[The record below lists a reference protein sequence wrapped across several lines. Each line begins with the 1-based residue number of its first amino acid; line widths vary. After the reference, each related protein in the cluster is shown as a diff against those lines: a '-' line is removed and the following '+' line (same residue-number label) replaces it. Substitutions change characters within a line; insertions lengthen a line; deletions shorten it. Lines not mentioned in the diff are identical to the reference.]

1 MNKSLYKHYVF
12 LDEINDLIKENL
24 IKLKNVSIIIND
36 NQNDKRSLEVEKSI
50 IEFAKKRR
58 ICFLLKNNFQKCI
71 KYRANGIYID
81 SKNKKTVKP
90 IGLYK
95 NFKILGS
102 VHSQLEFYFK
112 NQQRCEQVF
121 LSPIFKNIKYLDSQ
135 ILKPIKFN
143 LMCLEWK
150 KKIIALGG
158 INSKNIKKIYLTK
171 SYGIGFMS
179 WIKQQ
184 A

>member
-50 IEFAKKRR
+50 IEFAKKRK
-58 ICFLLKNNFQKCI
+58 ISFLLKNNFQKCI

-81 SKNKKTVKP
+81 SKNKKNVKP

-102 VHSQLEFYFK
+102 VHSQLEFYF
-112 NQQRCEQVF
+112 
-121 LSPIFKNIKYLDSQ
+121 
-135 ILKPIKFN
+135 
-143 LMCLEWK
+143 
-150 KKIIALGG
+150 
-158 INSKNIKKIYLTK
+158 
-171 SYGIGFMS
+171 
-179 WIKQQ
+179 
-184 A
+184 